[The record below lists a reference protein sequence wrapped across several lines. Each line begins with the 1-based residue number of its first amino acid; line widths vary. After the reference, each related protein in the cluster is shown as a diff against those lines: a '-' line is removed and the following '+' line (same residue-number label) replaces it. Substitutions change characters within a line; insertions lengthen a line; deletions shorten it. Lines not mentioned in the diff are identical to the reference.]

1 MKLLRSCLKLERTK
15 SDLCKE
21 YIWQIK
27 MMMDLS
33 DGGPFGLYGLEQ
45 HRIRLHES
53 ICDAFEIDHDKSKS
67 VLSYFYL
74 FFNLTHF
81 YVALNNYK
89 EFEHNYLTYYQLDLE

>member
-1 MKLLRSCLKLERTK
+1 MQRTK
-15 SDLCKE
+15 DDLCKE

-53 ICDAFEIDHDKSKS
+53 ICDAFKIDHDKSKS
-67 VLSYFYL
+67 VLSYLDEVLNFD
-74 FFNLTHF
+74 FTQNLTDNM
-81 YVALNNYK
+81 LDNYAQTLC
-89 EFEHNYLTYYQLDLE
+89 NYLEQHKNELN